1 MLKDKNLFIDET
13 EQVNFKKLFQ
23 AEWEDTLKNGQ
34 ATLYLSWNILDARL
48 LKGNVNC
55 PTFRRFLWLPRG

>member
-1 MLKDKNLFIDET
+1 MINCRSEEEYTSLKATIDKMLKDKNLFIDET

-34 ATLYLSWNILDARL
+34 ATLYLS
-48 LKGNVNC
+48 
-55 PTFRRFLWLPRG
+55 